1 MLNGENE
8 PMFGNQISDMMVK
21 PNQSPLFDDPANY
34 GLDYET
40 VTFETRDGV
49 TLRGWL
55 IKGGNDRVV
64 VQSHFGVQC
73 NRAGYDPKGKGFIKM
88 WKTPIAF
95 LRQAKHLVERGYSVL
110 MYDFRG
116 HGESP
121 LGPVPWVTWGP
132 EEAKDVVAA
141 VDYVRA
147 RPEYANADV
156 GLLSICMGA
165 SATTYAYGLEDGLRS
180 REQIKA
186 MIAVQPL
193 PYKQF
198 VDAFGMPGFLAR
210 AGAKVS
216 LERTGIDL
224 EQKTFIPEVKHINV
238 PTLVVQNAND
248 PWTKSE
254 IVERFHAELTTEKE
268 LVWLDL
274 TKSRAAAYEHLG
286 VHPDFLSAFFDKY
299 LQR

>member
-1 MLNGENE
+1 M
-8 PMFGNQISDMMVK
+8 
-21 PNQSPLFDDPANY
+21 
-34 GLDYET
+34 
-40 VTFETRDGV
+40 
-49 TLRGWL
+49 
-55 IKGGNDRVV
+55 
-64 VQSHFGVQC
+64 
-73 NRAGYDPKGKGFIKM
+73 
-88 WKTPIAF
+88 
-95 LRQAKHLVERGYSVL
+95 
-110 MYDFRG
+110 
-116 HGESP
+116 
-121 LGPVPWVTWGP
+121 
-132 EEAKDVVAA
+132 
-141 VDYVRA
+141 
-147 RPEYANADV
+147 
-156 GLLSICMGA
+156 
-165 SATTYAYGLEDGLRS
+165 RS

-254 IVERFHAELTTEKE
+254 IVERFHAESTTEKE